1 MEKLDC
7 VVIGAGVIG
16 LAVARALA
24 REGREVFILE
34 STEGIGNEASSRNS
48 EVIHAGMYYP
58 TGSLKARLCVEG
70 RDLLYRY
77 CDEREINYKRIGK
90 LIVAADGSDIPRLEG
105 ILNQGE
111 INGVDDLRWLNRS
124 ETTEMEPGLEC
135 KAAIFSPSTG
145 IIDSHGLME
154 AFLAEAEDN
163 DAILALGSPVQGGAI
178 SAGNGTILSVGGSE
192 PMKIL
197 CRSVVNCTGIHA
209 AEVTQS
215 LEGFPQGNIPTIYK
229 CKGNY
234 FTICGDV
241 PFSRLIYPMPDET
254 GLGIHLTFDLAG
266 QARLGPDTQWVEQID
281 YPVDEARAELFYAAT
296 RRYWP
301 DLLDGSLQP
310 GYSGIRAKLSGPGEE
325 ASDFLIQ
332 GPENHGNP
340 GLVNL
345 FGIESPGL
353 TACMAIADEVVRK
366 LR

>member
-124 ETTEMEPGLEC
+124 DTTEMEPGLEC

-154 AFLAEAEDN
+154 AFLADAEQM
-163 DAILALGSPVQGGAI
+163 DAIIALGSPVEGGRI
-178 SAGNGTILSVGGSE
+178 QDAGAVLQVGGPE
-192 PMKIL
+192 PMEVR
-197 CRSVVNCTGIHA
+197 CRTVVNCTGIHA
-209 AEVTQS
+209 ADVARS
-215 LEGFPQGNIPTIYK
+215 LDGFPRDSLPVIYM

-234 FTICGDV
+234 FAISGDV

-254 GLGIHLTFDLAG
+254 GLGTHLTFDLAG
-266 QARLGPDTQWVEQID
+266 QARLGPDTQWVEQVD
-281 YPVDEARAELFYAAT
+281 YPVDEARAELFYAAA

-301 DLLDGSLQP
+301 NLPDGSLQP

-332 GPENHGNP
+332 GPEDHGVP